1 MLSIILRS
9 SNNWMRAWDSA
20 LEKLNINEV
29 SCRVNS
35 EFLSHYSDSRQLIE
49 QDHELS
55 DKYLCL
61 ETNPRGCQLSTPLS
75 VMLDNSKY
83 FLLGRKLGDQSFKL
97 WHGRMPSRQRGLLA
111 AKKWSREMPSLGLYI
126 MFRCIHRTV
135 LLHTVLC
142 LGVWY
147 HHWYI
152 SEYATELFC
161 WNLCKRLSGRDFL
174 WPSPSVLAEFW
185 A

>member
-1 MLSIILRS
+1 MSRVQDEI
-9 SNNWMRAWDSA
+9 
-20 LEKLNINEV
+20 
-29 SCRVNS
+29 SCRVN
-35 EFLSHYSDSRQLIE
+35 FLSQYKDTRHSIE

-55 DKYLCL
+55 DKYRCL

-174 WPSPSVLAEFW
+174 CPSPSVLAEFW